1 MGVLLNIYIYNFII
15 IKWGRHGINL
25 ILLSCQICPCPVT
38 SLKKN
43 NPSIGI
49 KIGLHNTSDDFG
61 SKKPTDQ
68 FFGWFHCLWTWPFL
82 SVFNTAM
89 LIMLAPKQ
97 DSSLTPQ
104 ALAQSTKL
112 LRTLG
117 SNECELN
124 KGETNQTPLNLNE
137 FPRSFSLSLIFS
149 WWICPPWMATDLL
162 SPPAPTH
169 RPPSKVLWGH
179 PAPLWD
185 FWPGKDGGRTWETSE
200 IPLYII
206 YIYGNFMIRQSN
218 EITLLR
224 ATPTVTLFCH
234 SFWHLIWKYIWHIFA
249 DILFS

>member
-38 SLKKN
+38 SFKKN

-68 FFGWFHCLWTWPFL
+68 FFGWFHCLWTWPFS

-200 IPLYII
+200 IPLYI
-206 YIYGNFMIRQSN
+206 
-218 EITLLR
+218 
-224 ATPTVTLFCH
+224 
-234 SFWHLIWKYIWHIFA
+234 
-249 DILFS
+249 